1 MSSDPIR
8 YKQYQI
14 PYKVKEA
21 ACKEIRAMINV
32 DITKSSESLYACSS
46 TSVEAK

>member
-21 ACKEIRAMINV
+21 VCKEIRAMINV
-32 DITKSSESLYACSS
+32 DITKSLESPYACSS
-46 TSVEAK
+46 VEAK